1 MNPLPATHGKD
12 MLAAIAQAEQAVSLG
27 IRDFSRDRMVYVS
40 ATIGVADQIAFIDNL
55 IRLHGDPAD
64 VEGTLLQLKSR
75 LEELEDLIF
84 NPQDKPELLQ
94 AIRERPNAL
103 TQDMMATYRES
114 QAALAEAKAQLN
126 KFEAFARSTRLRVR
140 ILTIVLI
147 AAIAALAAMVIGV
160 WMMRAPL
167 PLV

>member
-1 MNPLPATHGKD
+1 MNPLPDTHGKN

-40 ATIGVADQIAFIDNL
+40 ATIGVADQIALIDNL
-55 IRLHGDPAD
+55 IRLHGNPAD
-64 VEGTLLQLKSR
+64 VAGPLLQLKNR

-114 QAALAEAKAQLN
+114 VAALAEAKAQLN
-126 KFEAFARSTRLRVR
+126 KFEAFARSTRWRVR

-147 AAIAALAAMVIGV
+147 AAIAALAAMVIGL